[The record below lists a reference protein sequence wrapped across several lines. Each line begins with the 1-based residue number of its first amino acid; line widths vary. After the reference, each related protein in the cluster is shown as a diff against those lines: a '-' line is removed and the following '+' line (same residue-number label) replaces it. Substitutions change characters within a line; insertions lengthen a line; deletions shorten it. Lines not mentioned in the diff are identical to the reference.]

1 MHITPLAGLRF
12 SFNTVAAIIPLA
24 TLSTINYQLSTINY
38 QLSTINYQLILPFQ
52 GEVMVWG
59 R

>member
-24 TLSTINYQLSTINY
+24 TLSTINYQL
-38 QLSTINYQLILPFQ
+38 ILPFQ